1 MIQRKISGISLI
13 EVLITVLVMAV
24 GMLGVAALQVKA
36 LNTSQESYSKSQAV
50 VVLEGMADLMRA
62 DYEFIHSDE
71 VGNNTYSAQGDNWC
85 AAPPAECTKSSCSKV
100 EQAQTNM
107 AQACTA
113 LAATGI
119 PGAKMGA
126 KCLDLDGGV
135 DTDACTPGSLHL
147 LYVSW
152 QPTVRDDT
160 DGEDTYSGPMTRC
173 HNEFSLNANEDCVF
187 IELVP

>member
-1 MIQRKISGISLI
+1 MIQRKVTGISLI

-24 GMLGVAALQVKA
+24 GMLGVAALQVKS

-50 VVLEGMADLMRA
+50 VVLEGMADLMRS

-71 VGNNTYSAQGDNWC
+71 PGNNAYSAQGNDWC
-85 AAPPAECTKSSCSKV
+85 TTPPTECTASSCTKE
-100 EQAQTNM
+100 EQAQTNI
-107 AQACTA
+107 AQACNA
-113 LAATGI
+113 LIATGI

-126 KCLDLDGGV
+126 KCSDIGGGPTS
-135 DTDACTPGSLHL
+135 DPCSPGSMHL

-160 DGEDTYSGPMTRC
+160 DGEATYSGPMTRC
-173 HNEFSLNANEDCVF
+173 HNEFGLNPSEDCVF